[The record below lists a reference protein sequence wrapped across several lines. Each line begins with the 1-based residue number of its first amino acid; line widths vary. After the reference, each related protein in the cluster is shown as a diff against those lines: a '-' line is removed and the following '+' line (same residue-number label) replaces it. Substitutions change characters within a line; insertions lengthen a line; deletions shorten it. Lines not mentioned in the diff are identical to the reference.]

1 MQELAEAERQ
11 ANAAERGGGGS
22 SSSNQL
28 DEVMRATLASYDAA
42 RQAAVATPE
51 ATSTAAAPAEAA
63 AAAIAVAAAVA
74 SPSATQADTSSDSEA
89 SPAAVGDA
97 DGAYFGFRNKQDATD
112 AFLKL
117 LREHAVPST
126 SNWGDAARAINKT
139 SLWSQRIRDIPD
151 KEKRQMFNRYK
162 TQRAKEEKVN
172 SSSSFLFIIK
182 FAALRS
188 IQCRMC
194 VHVNAIAVAPP
205 IAGRI
210 KTTRE
215 TGQRRF
221 EAVSSAPPESQCF
234 ASLSVRLSH

>member
-42 RQAAVATPE
+42 RQAAVATPD
-51 ATSTAAAPAEAA
+51 TAAAPAEAAA

-89 SPAAVGDA
+89 SPAAAGDA

-117 LREHAVPST
+117 LRQHAVPST